1 MFWIILGIILGIF
14 ILYQVEG
21 EICGYVILGGCAL
34 GFGFGGIALLIA
46 SIILNLPTK
55 EVLKE
60 EYELHAIVDNSE
72 ITGSFFLGCGS
83 VGEDKYYSYIIET
96 ERGKTVETLKIDGI
110 NDIYFKDTV
119 ETPMLKY
126 YESELEK
133 DWWNWFSISAGDNYY
148 VFHIPE
154 GSIIEDYQIDLE

>member
-1 MFWIILGIILGIF
+1 MFWIILGIILGMVFFYTLDYEFNGIV
-14 ILYQVEG
+14 L
-21 EICGYVILGGCAL
+21 LGGV
-34 GFGFGGIALLIA
+34 FGGFMIGGITLIFTSA
-46 SIILNLPTK
+46 ILSLPCK

-72 ITGSFFLGCGS
+72 ITGDFFLGCGS
-83 VGEDKYYSYIIET
+83 IGEDKYYSYIIET
-96 ERGKTVETLKIDGI
+96 ERGKTVETLKIEEC

-126 YESELEK
+126 YESEFEK
-133 DWWNWFSISAGDNYY
+133 DWWYWFAFPTEDNYW

-154 GSIIEDYQIDLE
+154 GSIIEDYEIDLK

>member
-1 MFWIILGIILGIF
+1 MFWIILGIILVMVFFYTIGHEFDGI
-14 ILYQVEG
+14 
-21 EICGYVILGGCAL
+21 VIWGGV
-34 GFGFGGIALLIA
+34 FGGFMVGTFVLALISA
-46 SIILNLPTK
+46 ILSLPCK

-72 ITGSFFLGCGS
+72 ITGNFFLGCGS
-83 VGEDKYYSYIIET
+83 IGEDKYYSYIIET
-96 ERGKTVETLKIDGI
+96 ERGKTVKTLKIEEC

-126 YESELEK
+126 YEPEFEK
-133 DWWNWFSISAGDNYY
+133 DWWYWFAFPIEDNYW

-154 GSIIEDYQIDLE
+154 GSIIEDYEIDLK